1 MRPRG
6 DRSATG
12 GMPPPAGL
20 EDMHWPLYT
29 VGQVAQIVGVPP
41 AFLRRLDTEQ
51 IVQPAR
57 SPGGQRRYSRTEISR
72 IEQVAGLAGEGF
84 TLSAIRRVLELQAEG
99 EFRRAQPEPPG
110 QPGADDLRRER
121 LRPLPA
127 PRDFI
132 TYVPRLPASTMAGR
146 DPPSRSG

>member
-1 MRPRG
+1 
-6 DRSATG
+6 
-12 GMPPPAGL
+12 
-20 EDMHWPLYT
+20 MHWPLYT

-84 TLSAIRRVLELQAEG
+84 TLSAIRRVLELQAEV
-99 EFRRAQPEPPG
+99 A
-110 QPGADDLRRER
+110 DLRHRLATEQARTGER
-121 LRPLPA
+121 KG
-127 PRDFI
+127 D
-132 TYVPRLPASTMAGR
+132 G
-146 DPPSRSG
+146 